1 MEYDGETGIFRAK
14 TRNGATLE
22 FKGGAEC
29 IVQLERAILNN
40 PILLKGTAE
49 GELNEHTLPMGDRL
63 IKGSWQELLNSD
75 FYGLFFSRMQCDS

>member
-1 MEYDGETGIFRAK
+1 MEYDGNTGKFRAK

-22 FKGGAEC
+22 FSGGAES
-29 IVQLERAILNN
+29 IVKLEKSLLKHS
-40 PILLKGTAE
+40 ILLKGTAE
-49 GELNEHTLPMGDRL
+49 GELNEHSLPMGDHL